1 MLQDRRWRVKK
12 CLEIAVATRELN
24 WSWQL
29 LESKNTETAE
39 QQKML
44 SAMTIVEELDSYQ
57 REKMFDGVGFH
68 TTR

>member
-1 MLQDRRWRVKK
+1 M
-12 CLEIAVATRELN
+12 ATRELN

>member
-1 MLQDRRWRVKK
+1 MAK
-12 CLEIAVATRELN
+12 
-24 WSWQL
+24 
-29 LESKNTETAE
+29 

-44 SAMTIVEELDSYQ
+44 EERNDRWKQKYSKGMTIVEELDSYQ